1 MNDHSTNSSH
11 IKNVNRFNHHNQNQ
25 EKLNGIL
32 NDNYS
37 NGSNDNR
44 LTNVIT
50 THQPNASSYA
60 ALAHAA
66 AAAVAQQ
73 QHSVYQINTA
83 RLKAASF
90 NNPGFYESNNFA
102 NLVCGFKLLLFS
114 NSNFILFL

>member
-1 MNDHSTNSSH
+1 MNDNSTSSSH
-11 IKNVNRFNHHNQNQ
+11 IKNINRFNHHNH

-44 LTNVIT
+44 LTGILA

-73 QHSVYQINTA
+73 QNSVYQSNTA

-102 NLVCGFKLLLFS
+102 NLVCYFINIFISFKAYF
-114 NSNFILFL
+114 